1 MVPLFDDI
9 EMDWF
14 QDQQNNRSLIIAQ
27 PWKFWLKEHAFS
39 KINGIKLWQK
49 LKFNQ
54 RVFD

>member
-9 EMDWF
+9 EMGRLKN
-14 QDQQNNRSLIIAQ
+14 QQNYRSLIIAQ
-27 PWKFWLKEHAFS
+27 PWKFWPQEHVLS